1 MAGKFDDKELLNM
14 PQILFSITSEKI
26 KASSHS
32 LLGGFNLNLITIG
45 EQDAHH
51 MKRLI

>member
-1 MAGKFDDKELLNM
+1 MNDKGTLNIKKYYIK
-14 PQILFSITSEKI
+14 ILQKI

-51 MKRLI
+51 MKQLR